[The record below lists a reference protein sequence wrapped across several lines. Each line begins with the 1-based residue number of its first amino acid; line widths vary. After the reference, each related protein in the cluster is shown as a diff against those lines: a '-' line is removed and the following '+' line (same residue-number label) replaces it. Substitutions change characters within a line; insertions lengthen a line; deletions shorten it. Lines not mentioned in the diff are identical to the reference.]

1 MNANIYNSIILS
13 KEQVDYLMQ
22 GTAGINRLSC
32 LFKLIQIM
40 TRQIEANNK
49 VGESATTLWELNM
62 SEVAISKLWKCDRK
76 TVSKMLD
83 NMNRLG
89 ILSSIQTRRGSVHTL
104 LCISA
109 WIVDGKKYVN
119 PHYVPINMR
128 GTFDNS
134 SISNSAT
141 AIRNTGM
148 VNTNDNNDVTDMAE
162 TPNKEDPPIG
172 KVGVPPLTTNVPSL
186 SSLSIEKEINQEM
199 EREVY
204 VPSTSDGA
212 LEEVQLQNLNEQTEA
227 ENASRHTSLG

>member
-1 MNANIYNSIILS
+1 MNNNIYNSIILS
-13 KEQVDYLMQ
+13 NEQVDYLMH

-32 LFKLIQIM
+32 LFQLIQIV

-49 VGESATTLWELNM
+49 VEETATALWELNM

-89 ILSSIQTRRGSVHTL
+89 ILSSIQTKRGSVHTL

-128 GTFDNS
+128 GVSGNATVT
-134 SISNSAT
+134 NSAT
-141 AIRNTGM
+141 ATPKEGL
-148 VNTNDNNDVTDMAE
+148 VTTNDCNNATYKADV
-162 TPNKEDPPIG
+162 PNKEDPPICKTG
-172 KVGVPPLTTNVPSL
+172 IHPLLTDVSSL
-186 SSLSIEKEINQEM
+186 SSHSIETPQDT
-199 EREVY
+199 EVY
-204 VPSTSDGA
+204 EPSTSDMA
-212 LEEVQLQNLNEQTEA
+212 LEEEARQHFFKEQTVKED
-227 ENASRHTSLG
+227 ASQNILLG

>member
-1 MNANIYNSIILS
+1 MDSNIYNSIILS
-13 KEQVDYLMQ
+13 NEQVDYLMH
-22 GTAGINRLSC
+22 GTAAINRLSC
-32 LFKLIQIM
+32 LFQLIQIV

-49 VGESATTLWELNM
+49 VEETATALWELNM

-128 GTFDNS
+128 GVSGNANFATGDDNKD
-134 SISNSAT
+134 AT
-141 AIRNTGM
+141 HK
-148 VNTNDNNDVTDMAE
+148 AE
-162 TPNKEDPPIG
+162 IPNKEDPHICKGGASSRMTDKLSFSSHGIG
-172 KVGVPPLTTNVPSL
+172 NIQDT
-186 SSLSIEKEINQEM
+186 
-199 EREVY
+199 EVY
-204 VPSTSDGA
+204 EPSASDMA
-212 LEEVQLQNLNEQTEA
+212 LEEEARQHFFKERTEA
-227 ENASRHTSLG
+227 EDASQDILLG

>member
-1 MNANIYNSIILS
+1 MNSNIYNSIILS
-13 KEQVDYLMQ
+13 NEQVDYLMH

-32 LFKLIQIM
+32 LFQLIQIV

-49 VGESATTLWELNM
+49 AEETATALWELNM

-89 ILSSIQTRRGSVHTL
+89 ILSSVQTRRGSVHTL

-128 GTFDNS
+128 GVSGNTAVV
-134 SISNSAT
+134 NSAT
-141 AIRNTGM
+141 IIPNEGVATA
-148 VNTNDNNDVTDMAE
+148 NDNKDATHKAE
-162 TPNKEDPPIG
+162 IPNKEDPPIC
-172 KVGVPPLTTNVPSL
+172 KTDVPPRMTDIPSL
-186 SSLSIEKEINQEM
+186 STHNVETIQDT
-199 EREVY
+199 EVY
-204 VPSTSDGA
+204 EPSATDMA
-212 LEEVQLQNLNEQTEA
+212 LEEEAKQHFFKEQTET
-227 ENASRHTSLG
+227 ENTSQNILLG

>member
-1 MNANIYNSIILS
+1 MNSNIYNSIILS
-13 KEQVDYLMQ
+13 NEQVDYLMR

-32 LFKLIQIM
+32 LFQLIQIV

-49 VGESATTLWELNM
+49 VEEATATLWELNM

-76 TVSKMLD
+76 TVSKMID

-128 GTFDNS
+128 GVSGNTAVV
-134 SISNSAT
+134 NSAT
-141 AIRNTGM
+141 MIPNEGVAIA
-148 VNTNDNNDVTDMAE
+148 NDNKDATHKAE
-162 TPNKEDPPIG
+162 IPNKEDPPIC
-172 KVGVPPLTTNVPSL
+172 KTGVPPLLTDVSYL
-186 SSLSIEKEINQEM
+186 SSHSNETPQDT
-199 EREVY
+199 EVY
-204 VPSTSDGA
+204 EPSASDMA
-212 LEEVQLQNLNEQTEA
+212 LEDEARRHFFKEQTET
-227 ENASRHTSLG
+227 EDASQNILLG